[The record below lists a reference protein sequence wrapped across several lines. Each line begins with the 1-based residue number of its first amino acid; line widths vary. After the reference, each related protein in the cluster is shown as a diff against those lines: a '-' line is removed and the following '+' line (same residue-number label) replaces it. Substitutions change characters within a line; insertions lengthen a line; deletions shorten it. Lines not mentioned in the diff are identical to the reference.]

1 MDFSKSVFQGFEE
14 DTPEMLKKMMQQDFI
29 EANLQKLFVM
39 QMGES
44 DRAKKAQLMKQ
55 NVENEA
61 QLK

>member
-1 MDFSKSVFQGFEE
+1 
-14 DTPEMLKKMMQQDFI
+14 MLKKMMQQDFI